1 VLHFQYE
8 RQRAVYDDLD
18 EVCRH
23 ELALRAIDTGQR
35 VLKVGAEACSVLAEW
50 GWPCGLLRPRSRHG
64 TLDTVGCCGWVLA
77 SQLASR
83 ATG

>member
-8 RQRAVYDDLD
+8 RQCAVDDDFD

-23 ELALRAIDTGQR
+23 KLALRAINTDQR
-35 VLKVGAEACSVLAEW
+35 LLKVSVEACSVLAEW
-50 GWPCGLLRPRSRHG
+50 GWPIGLLGPRCRH
-64 TLDTVGCCGWVLA
+64 DTSDAVGCCGWVLA

-83 ATG
+83 ATV